1 MDRRTFLTYSLA
13 GGVMVWA
20 GSAVPS
26 ALQPL
31 FEAQAQTANLEV
43 FPQSVGAGDP
53 RANGIV
59 LWTRALPRTRPSAAT
74 VSFQVATDANFG
86 NVVLSGTAQT
96 DPSRDYTVKVQ
107 LRDRSE
113 LRPATVYFYRFL
125 LDGQSSP
132 VGRFKT
138 LPAPGDTVNRVNFA
152 FVSCNDYTNGFFH
165 AFRFLADEDIDFV
178 VHLGDA
184 IYETVFAPTF
194 QNNRRPL
201 ELPSGLASAQSLEDY
216 RALYRVYY
224 SDPDYRRLRER
235 HAFITIW
242 DDHEYANDAYQEFNT
257 DTDNPAQNRTPNR
270 RQVASQAWAEYTAAA
285 VDFNPSRDPLNA
297 IQIYRNFEIGNL
309 VELVVTDERLY
320 RAAPPC
326 GLNTAL
332 APGCA
337 AVVDP
342 NRTMLGET
350 QRRWFLDKMTQSP
363 RTWKIWGNEVMTM
376 QMKISRAIV
385 NAAGV
390 PGLTLPVDLFATLD
404 QWDGYAG
411 ERAAIFNALRS
422 ANVRNF
428 VTITGDLH
436 TFIAGYQRLNF
447 DGPLA
452 PRAVPTDA
460 VGVEFVTGSIT
471 ASNLAE
477 QPNPFNLDINTST
490 QLLSASNPH
499 FQFFN
504 SNTHGYSLV
513 SVTPSELICTMKE
526 VSTITE
532 PNATLRVL
540 KTYRVPN
547 GQVLIQ
553 DITA

>member
-31 FEAQAQTANLEV
+31 FEAQAQTANPEV

-59 LWTRALPRTRPSAAT
+59 LWTRALPRTRPSAVT

-96 DPSRDYTVKVQ
+96 DPTRDYTVKVQ

-138 LPAPGDTVNRVNFA
+138 LPAPGDPVNRVNFA

-285 VDFNPSRDPLNA
+285 VDFNPARDPLNA
-297 IQIYRNFEIGNL
+297 IQIYRSFEIGNL

-350 QRRWFLDKMTQSP
+350 QRRWFLDKMTRSP

-376 QMKISRAIV
+376 QLKISRAVV

-390 PGLTLPVDLFATLD
+390 PGLTLPADLFATLD

-436 TFIAGYQRLNF
+436 TFVAGYQRLNF

-477 QPNPFNLDINTST
+477 QPNPFNLDIRTST
-490 QLLSASNPH
+490 QLLLASNPH

-504 SNTHGYSLV
+504 SNTHGYTLI
-513 SVTPSELICTMKE
+513 SVTPSELIGTMKE